1 MSWDELQQ
9 LMLLCP
15 GETIEVQDK
24 TTGYRWQ
31 GTVDI
36 VAPELGK
43 LWMYAELGER
53 MLIDTEEH
61 TVSKSIAGAASLAPP
76 ESSG

>member
-1 MSWDELQQ
+1 MSWDQLEQ
-9 LMLLCP
+9 LMLLCA
-15 GETIEVQDK
+15 GEAIEVQDK
-24 TTGYRWQ
+24 ATGHRWQ

-36 VAPELGK
+36 VAPGLGK

-53 MLIDTEEH
+53 RLIDIEEH
-61 TVSKSIAGAASLAPP
+61 TVSKSIAGATSLAPP